1 MKIRNPLSRAQ
12 AAGTVALLLLPLA
25 AAAQTTNVF
34 RPIEAG
40 QADLMSVPLL
50 ADGGNAISNVFA
62 AAADG
67 SIIYLWDMDLQNW
80 TPSQKTAKDWPG
92 SDRILEPGQ
101 SFFFA
106 PASAQ
111 TVVLTGTPLDF
122 SFAYMVPAR
131 KSMLAVPFPETGIWG
146 HCQLSWLLPPGSTVA
161 FWDRPNQT
169 WLGPYTNAPD
179 GRWEAAAFHHLL
191 LVGDGFAVEQP
202 PGSSEFGWTQFEFTP
217 PPAQTATVVR
227 TAGSNQ
233 WDLMS
238 VPLHTASGNVFGAFE
253 TNAPAGTQV
262 LFYDA
267 ALANFSGGTKST
279 KGWDTPTANRVVL
292 PGESFFLKSP
302 AADGLSLALTG
313 TVPGSSVTNPV
324 NERWTAL
331 GYPYPDAV
339 AWTDT
344 ALASNL
350 PNGSLVYFWD
360 GDRQRYD
367 VFRKGPPV
375 RGGWGAA
382 SNHVVLPGDG
392 FLVRQPPGSAPFPWV
407 QERGN

>member
-1 MKIRNPLSRAQ
+1 MNFQRLLARARTLAG
-12 AAGTVALLLLPLA
+12 AAFLLLPLA
-25 AAAQTTNVF
+25 AAAQTTTIF
-34 RPIEAG
+34 RPIAAD
-40 QADLMSVPLL
+40 QVDLMSVPLL
-50 ADGGNAISNVFA
+50 AVGGNAISNVFA
-62 AAADG
+62 AAVEG
-67 SIIYLWDMDLQNW
+67 SVIYLWDLDLQNW
-80 TPSQKTAKDWPG
+80 MPSQKTAKDWPG
-92 SDRILEPGQ
+92 SSRVLQPGEA
-101 SFFFA
+101 FGFK

-122 SFAYMVPAR
+122 SFVFPVPAR
-131 KSMLAVPFPETGIWG
+131 KSMLAVPLPETGIWG

-191 LVGDGFAVEQP
+191 LAGDGFAVEQP
-202 PGSSEFGWTQFEFTP
+202 LGSPDVGWTQFEFVP

-238 VPLHTASGNVFGAFE
+238 VPVHTAFGNVFGTFE

-262 LFYDA
+262 LFYDDA
-267 ALANFSGGTKST
+267 VTNFILATKSP
-279 KGWDTPTANRVVL
+279 KGWTPAQSNRVVL

-302 AADGLSLALTG
+302 AGGGLSLALSG
-313 TVPGSSVTNPV
+313 TVPGSSVTNQV

-331 GYPYPDAV
+331 GYPYPDEIV
-339 AWTDT
+339 WTDT

-350 PNGSLVYFWD
+350 PPGALVYFWD

-382 SNHVVLPGDG
+382 SNHVVRPGDG
-392 FLVRQPPGSAPFPWV
+392 FIVRQPPGSAPFLWI

>member
-1 MKIRNPLSRAQ
+1 MNIRNAHSRARVV
-12 AAGTVALLLLPLA
+12 GTAALLLLPFA
-25 AAAQTTNVF
+25 AAAQTTNVV
-34 RPIEAG
+34 RPIADG
-40 QADLMSVPLL
+40 QVDLMSVPLVVE
-50 ADGGNAISNVFA
+50 GGNAVSNVFA
-62 AAADG
+62 AAAVD
-67 SIIYLWDMDLQNW
+67 SIIYFWDATLQTWNS
-80 TPSQKTAKDWPG
+80 SQKTAKDWPG
-92 SDRILEPGQ
+92 DNRELIPGEA
-101 SFFFA
+101 FFFE
-106 PASAQ
+106 PAGAQ
-111 TVVLTGTPLDF
+111 TVVLTGTPPELPLTLT
-122 SFAYMVPAR
+122 VPAR
-131 KSMLAVPFPETGIWG
+131 KSMLSVPLPESGIWG
-146 HCQLSWLLPPGSTVA
+146 HCPLSRQLPPGSTVA

-350 PNGSLVYFWD
+350 PIGALVYFWD
-360 GDRQRYD
+360 GDRQRYV

-392 FLVRQPPGSAPFPWV
+392 FLVRQPPGSAPFPWD